1 MADDD
6 KNNNQ
11 VDFNNL
17 SPEQQKLVDF
27 GFAKSKTSLEKLKA
41 DHEEAM
47 NQLAKLEKA
56 GQLTQKERADLQAKL
71 EEYETRNLT
80 EKQKAEREREKL
92 VKDYEEKLKAA
103 TTAAEGFKSRFID
116 NLVET
121 ELVSIASKENVFSA
135 KQVVGLLRGSVVVEE
150 VTDKD
155 GKGTGKYSTKLK
167 RFDDKGQ
174 EDVVTL
180 EEGVKAFLKENPNL
194 VKSSVINNRSGNL
207 DGVII
212 TDKQGG
218 KQTLDIEAIR
228 RNPNLVNENFD
239 AVVDGL
245 RQR

>member
-1 MADDD
+1 MAEDEN
-6 KNNNQ
+6 KNTQ

-27 GFAKSKTSLEKLKA
+27 GFAKSKTGFEKLQAEHK
-41 DHEEAM
+41 EAM
-47 NQLAKLEKA
+47 DQLAKLQTA
-56 GQLTQKERADLQAKL
+56 GQLTQKERAELQAKL

-135 KQVVGLLRGSVVVEE
+135 KQIVGLLRGSVVVEE
-150 VTDKD
+150 VMDKEN
-155 GKGTGKYSTKLK
+155 KGTGKYSTKLK

-174 EDVVTL
+174 ENVVTL
-180 EEGVKAFLKENPNL
+180 EDGVKAFLKENPNL
-194 VKSSVINNRSGNL
+194 VKSSVINTRSGNL

-212 TDKQGG
+212 KDAQGN
-218 KQTLDIEAIR
+218 KQTLDLEAIR
-228 RNPNLVNENFD
+228 RNPNLVNENFKE
-239 AVVDGL
+239 VVDGL
-245 RQR
+245 SQR